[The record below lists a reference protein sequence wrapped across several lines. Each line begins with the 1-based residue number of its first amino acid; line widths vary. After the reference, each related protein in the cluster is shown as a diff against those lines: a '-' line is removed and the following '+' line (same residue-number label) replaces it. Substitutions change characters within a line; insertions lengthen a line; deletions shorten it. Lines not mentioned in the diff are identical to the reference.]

1 MNTPFGVWLPQV
13 TIVRCLT
20 LADAQQAVEAV
31 RARHSVVLQLEQADP
46 AEAQRVI
53 DFLAG
58 ATSALDGSIDRIG
71 EHTYLCA
78 PMGVSV
84 SQG

>member
-1 MNTPFGVWLPQV
+1 MPNKPWRP
-13 TIVRCLT
+13 C
-20 LADAQQAVEAV
+20 
-31 RARHSVVLQLEQADP
+31 EQADP

-71 EHTYLCA
+71 DHTYLCA

>member
-1 MNTPFGVWLPQV
+1 MNSPFGVWLPQV
-13 TIVRCLT
+13 TIVRCHT

-31 RARHSVVLQLEQADP
+31 RARHCVVLQLEQVDP

-58 ATSALDGSIDRIG
+58 ATSALDGSSDRIG
-71 EHTYLCA
+71 DHTYLCA

>member
-1 MNTPFGVWLPQV
+1 METPFGVWLPQV

-20 LADAQQAVEAV
+20 LADAHGAVEAV
-31 RARHSVVLQLEQADP
+31 RARHCVVLQLDQADP
-46 AEAQRVI
+46 AEAQRII
-53 DFLAG
+53 DFLSG

-71 EHTYLCA
+71 DDAFLCA
-78 PMGVSV
+78 PLGVSV